1 MPIREHGNTGNAN
14 ATQELEPK
22 SAQVKFR
29 CTEKQKFEIERNA
42 DKMGFKNVSEYA
54 LAMLL

>member
-1 MPIREHGNTGNAN
+1 MSEHGNTGNN
-14 ATQELEPK
+14 HATQELEAK

-29 CTEKQKFEIERNA
+29 CTEQQKFEIEKNA